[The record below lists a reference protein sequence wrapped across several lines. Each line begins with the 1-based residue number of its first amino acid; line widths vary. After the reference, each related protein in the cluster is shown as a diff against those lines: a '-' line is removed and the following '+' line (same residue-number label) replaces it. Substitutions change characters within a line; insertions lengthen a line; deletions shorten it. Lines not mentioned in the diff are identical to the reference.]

1 MKYLSF
7 MMLLLLGG
15 LGLNAQPPVDG
26 PKEDGPRKERMQ
38 ALRIA
43 YLTKELE
50 LSSDEAKKFWPVY
63 EAFKEEKKALRKAG
77 KALHQ
82 KDLALMSDKEV
93 EGAFEE
99 RMKLKEKH
107 IALERKYHKEF
118 KKVLPLRKVLMLQ
131 KAERGFKREVLKAMK
146 GHHKDG
152 KHHGGKHRRGGK
164 HHRGER
170 GDGPPPPPR
179 D

>member
-7 MMLLLLGG
+7 MMLFFLAG
-15 LGLNAQPPVDG
+15 LGLNAQPPIDG
-26 PKEDGPRKERMQ
+26 PKEDSPRKERME

-50 LSSDEAKKFWPVY
+50 LSSDEAKNFWPVY
-63 EAFKEEKKALRKAG
+63 EAFKDEKKALRKAG

-118 KKVLPLRKVLMLQ
+118 KKVLPLRKVLMLH
-131 KAERGFKREVLKAMK
+131 KAERSFKREVLKAMK
-146 GHHKDG
+146 GRHK
-152 KHHGGKHRRGGK
+152 GGKHRRGGR

-170 GDGPPPPPR
+170 GDGPPPPR

>member
-7 MMLLLLGG
+7 MMLLLLGS
-15 LGLNAQPPVDG
+15 LGLNAQPPADG
-26 PKEDGPRKERMQ
+26 PKEDSPRRERME
-38 ALRIA
+38 ALRVA

-63 EAFKEEKKALRKAG
+63 EAFKKEKEALRKDG

-82 KDLALMSDKEV
+82 KDLALMSDKEA
-93 EGAFEE
+93 EGIFEE
-99 RMKLKEKH
+99 QMKLKEKH

-118 KKVLPLRKVLMLQ
+118 KSVLPLRKVLMLQ
-131 KAERGFKREVLKAMK
+131 KAERGFKREMLKAMK
-146 GHHKDG
+146 GRHKGG
-152 KHHGGKHRRGGK
+152 KHHGGKHHRGGK
-164 HHRGER
+164 PHRGHGE
-170 GDGPPPPPR
+170 DGPPPPPR